1 MKLDFWLSDN
11 KDYAK
16 QNVLCMV
23 MGYLEYSK
31 KHNNPVTAEEIL
43 QYIENSIQEE
53 EDRLNKSFPNKARWK
68 GEESA

>member
-1 MKLDFWLSDN
+1 MELNFWLSDN

-31 KHNNPVTAEEIL
+31 EHNIPVTAEKIL
-43 QYIENSIQEE
+43 HYIEDSIQEE
-53 EDRLNKSFPNKARWK
+53 EARLNESFPNKAR
-68 GEESA
+68 